1 MTNDDAKASASRPD
15 ADEMITFDREKLAQI
30 GRMVIGNRSILEFC
44 EERDLSRSL
53 VSKMLN
59 QTLSGPLTIRS
70 IYKFVGGG
78 NEHLINE
85 MLEACGYPPVAFDL
99 LEKVKDHTP
108 PSMNE
113 QHDPIDD
120 TDWKPTTGLQLVLD
134 KLFENAF
141 GDPFRVDFRSDGLFA
156 IESDPENSK
165 FVGIPAFC
173 SSTQNSD
180 CDYEHTLKQFGR
192 ALSIWSP
199 AESFYCILT
208 NSYGLADALALMPN
222 LGFGLAIL
230 LTTDRHNFSGH
241 RVTAQMGDNE
251 RKDVS
256 ILKYIVD
263 LEPNIPE

>member
-1 MTNDDAKASASRPD
+1 MTNDDIKANASGPD
-15 ADEMITFDREKLAQI
+15 ADEMIPFNRERLAQI
-30 GRMVIGNRSILEFC
+30 GRMVIGNRSIQEFC
-44 EERDLSRSL
+44 EERGLSRSL
-53 VSKMLN
+53 VSKLLN
-59 QTLSGPLTIRS
+59 QTLSGPLTMRS
-70 IYKFVGGG
+70 IYKFVGDG
-78 NEHLINE
+78 NEHLMNE
-85 MLEACGYPPVAFDL
+85 TLEACGYPPVALDL
-99 LEKVKDHTP
+99 LKKMKDHTP
-108 PSMNE
+108 PSISE
-113 QHDPIDD
+113 QLDPIDD

-134 KLFENAF
+134 KLLEHAF
-141 GDPFRVDFRSDGLFA
+141 GDHFRVDFRSDGLFA
-156 IESDPENSK
+156 IESGPDDSK

-173 SSTQNSD
+173 SSTQNSN
-180 CDYEHTLKQFGR
+180 CAYEHTLKQFGR

-208 NSYGLADALALMPN
+208 NSKVLADELALMPN

>member
-1 MTNDDAKASASRPD
+1 MTNDDIKANASRPD
-15 ADEMITFDREKLAQI
+15 ANEMIPFNREKLAQI
-30 GRMVIGNRSILEFC
+30 GRMVIGNRSIQEFC
-44 EERDLSRSL
+44 EERELSRSL
-53 VSKMLN
+53 VSKLLN

-70 IYKFVGGG
+70 IYKFVGDG

-85 MLEACGYPPVAFDL
+85 MLEVCGYPTVALDL
-99 LEKVKDHTP
+99 LKKMKDHTP
-108 PSMNE
+108 PSMSE
-113 QHDPIDD
+113 QHNPMDD
-120 TDWKPTTGLQLVLD
+120 TDWQPTAGLQLVLD

-141 GDPFRVDFRSDGLFA
+141 GDHFRVDFRSDGLFA
-156 IESDPENSK
+156 IESGPDNSK

-173 SSTQNSD
+173 SSTQNSV

-208 NSYGLADALALMPN
+208 NSKGLADELSLMPN

-230 LTTDRHNFSGH
+230 LTTDRHNFSGY
-241 RVTAQMGDNE
+241 RVAAQMGDNE

-263 LEPNIPE
+263 LELNIPD